1 MSFDSMN
8 FKPMINIPAGVTE
21 QLQARNN
28 EREIL
33 VNASFIQ
40 TESTAEKV
48 AENIYKAVIAYQN
61 SLPDPNDV
69 ALKVVQFN
77 ESTIIMVDSIGYIG
91 YNLVKFVGQDNS
103 GNPVELI
110 QHVSQLNFLLMVVP
124 KPVPTD
130 PKRPIGFQASVV

>member
-1 MSFDSMN
+1 MNFNSMN
-8 FKPMINIPAGVTE
+8 FKPMINIPVGVTE

-40 TESTAEKV
+40 IESTAEKV
-48 AENIYKAVIAYQN
+48 AQNIYNAIIEYQN
-61 SLPDPNDV
+61 NLPDPNDV

-91 YNLVKFVGQDNS
+91 YNLVKFVGQDSN
-103 GNPVELI
+103 GNPLELI

-124 KPVPTD
+124 KPVPTA
-130 PKRPIGFQASVV
+130 PKRPIGFQAPVV